1 MAITIIY
8 KGDGWASKTRGSSSK
23 SFSIP
28 RMDPEQALHERIE
41 KGSVTDSDI
50 STIKKT
56 GGKLMKH
63 LLTRENEQGKKIKD
77 MKRQYGNT
85 FDGIDND
92 GNFYKDIPLDKIE
105 KE

>member
-1 MAITIIY
+1 MGITIIH
-8 KGDGWASKTRGSSSK
+8 KGSGWAGKRS
-23 SFSIP
+23 P
-28 RMDPEQALHERIE
+28 DPEQALHERIE

-63 LLTRENEQGKKIKD
+63 LLERENTQIKKTRD
-77 MKRQYGNT
+77 MKRKYGNT

-92 GNFYKDIPLDKIE
+92 GNLYKDMAVQI
-105 KE
+105 